1 MTKQGEDL
9 YHYIYQSNNTI
20 IGKKLCVAVFFWR
33 QNDPLSVKM
42 N

>member
-20 IGKKLCVAVFFWR
+20 IAKKLCEELFF
-33 QNDPLSVKM
+33 
-42 N
+42 

>member
-20 IGKKLCVAVFFWR
+20 IAKKLYVPVFF
-33 QNDPLSVKM
+33 
-42 N
+42 